1 MSEIS
6 LIIPGSGNNSLASA
20 RGSFRAQL
28 ETAAEGNTAYLA
40 EEGYTP
46 LEIRAVQKVEQMRL
60 LGGFELLTL
69 LERGQLM
76 NEIEQEGLVTVYPG
90 EYRRLEDIAQSIGI
104 SKSEYSDT
112 RALCDVIFPWLE
124 AHTERSLAEWW
135 EEIGKSKFREL
146 VPILRGLI
154 EGESA
159 RNHETVNEA
168 IRAQL
173 DNAMAGIL
181 TETAQAARREL
192 VADEIVTLQQEAAD
206 NGSLQRRAI
215 LNVLEFGTLPVRE
228 MRQRVRPNR
237 TPNII
242 GTLLR
247 GVTSYAVLRMSPE
260 QVEMFQNLMGTHV
273 DMATV
278 EGEDYSDHIRFL
290 GRMSPLS
297 H

>member
-1 MSEIS
+1 MSENS

-28 ETAAEGNTAYLA
+28 ATAAETNTAYLA

-135 EEIGKSKFREL
+135 EDIGKSKFREL
-146 VPILRGLI
+146 VPVLRGLI

-173 DNAMAGIL
+173 NNAMANIL
-181 TETAQAARREL
+181 TEATDQNLGEEEIAALQQE
-192 VADEIVTLQQEAAD
+192 VAENGTLQQ
-206 NGSLQRRAI
+206 RAI
-215 LNVLEFGTLPVRE
+215 LNVLEFGSLPVRE
-228 MRQRVRPNR
+228 MRQQVRPNR

-247 GVTSYAVLRMSPE
+247 GATSYAVLRMSSE
-260 QVEMFQNLMGTHV
+260 QVEMFQRLMGTHV
-273 DMATV
+273 DMATIN
-278 EGEDYSDHIRFL
+278 GEDFSEHVRFI
-290 GRMSPLS
+290 GRIIPE
-297 H
+297 